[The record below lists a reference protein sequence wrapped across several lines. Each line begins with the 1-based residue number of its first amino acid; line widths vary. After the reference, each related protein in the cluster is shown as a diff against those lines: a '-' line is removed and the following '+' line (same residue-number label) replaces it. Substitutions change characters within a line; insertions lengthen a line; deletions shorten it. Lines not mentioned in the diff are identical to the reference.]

1 MQKMNT
7 IHKELEAFD
16 NYLQLRNYSIAT
28 RKSYG
33 CCLKQFL
40 HWRIKQGFSSP
51 LDQNQARQYI
61 LYRYDQGLKWQS
73 INGDYSALLRYY
85 RDVKKLS
92 WDVEHLPRPR
102 KERRLPRIISKEAV
116 EKMISRASNLKYQSF
131 ICLLYGTG
139 IRLSEAL
146 HLKITD
152 IDGERKQV
160 FIRGKGAKDRYVDL
174 PECLLLL
181 LRHYYKMYRP
191 ITYLFNGAVKG
202 TPLSARTA
210 QHLVKQ
216 TRKAAN
222 IQKNVSPHTFRHCY
236 ATHHLENGTDLLYLQ
251 KQLGHKQ
258 LKTTARYIHLVKT
271 YSWRIHHPIATIE
284 LKYNTP
290 IV

>member
-1 MQKMNT
+1 MDT
-7 IHKELEAFD
+7 ISQELEALD
-16 NYLQLRNYSIAT
+16 NYLQLKNYSLAT

-33 CCLKQFL
+33 CALKQFL
-40 HWRIKQGFSSP
+40 HWRIKQGFSAE
-51 LDQNQARQYI
+51 LDQTQARRYI
-61 LYRYDQGLKWQS
+61 LYRYDQGLKWQT
-73 INGDYSALLRYY
+73 INGDYSAMLHYFRE
-85 RDVKKLS
+85 VKKLV
-92 WDVEHLPRPR
+92 WDVEHIPRPR
-102 KERRLPRIISKEAV
+102 KERHLPRIISKEAV
-116 EKMISRASNLKYQSF
+116 EKIISHAPNLKHQSF

-152 IDGERKQV
+152 IDGERKQL
-160 FIRGKGAKDRYVDL
+160 FIKGKGAKDRYVDI

-191 ITYLFNGAVKG
+191 HTYLFNGAAKG
-202 TPLSARTA
+202 ERLAPRSA
-210 QHLVKQ
+210 QHLIKQ
-216 TRKAAN
+216 TCKTAK
-222 IQKNVSPHTFRHCY
+222 IQKSVSPHTFRHCY

-271 YSWRIHHPIATIE
+271 YAWRIHHPIANIQ
-284 LKYNTP
+284 LKYNIR